1 MTFAIRIKGALLWAR
16 RQASRQDLAHEPSML
31 DFSVWLNHP
40 PSQLTFL
47 WLDFQIE
54 LPEPQ
59 FRAYNCTA
67 DGLNPNPSS

>member
-1 MTFAIRIKGALLWAR
+1 
-16 RQASRQDLAHEPSML
+16 ML
-31 DFSVWLNHP
+31 DFSHRGVWLNHP
-40 PSQLTFL
+40 LSQLTFL